1 MHEKRMC
8 NVLTC
13 TYDIS
18 PFASTSRKRKNRG
31 KWQTCFHSSYE
42 WSIVGLQMTCG
53 HPYGLCQLAST
64 IPAHSYNQ
72 NFCETRFKTW
82 TGLSCNSFCVFHSV
96 IGIACL
102 ALQLCLLCIV
112 KQGHRPRTVKA
123 STLGITVMGI
133 ICLQSNFWT
142 QKPKLGPA
150 WCLQDFVGH
159 CMVPFHP
166 VLVQPRN
173 AEM

>member
-1 MHEKRMC
+1 M
-8 NVLTC
+8 
-13 TYDIS
+13 
-18 PFASTSRKRKNRG
+18 SRTPNLEDRD
-31 KWQTCFHSSYE
+31 
-42 WSIVGLQMTCG
+42 
-53 HPYGLCQLAST
+53 
-64 IPAHSYNQ
+64 Q

-102 ALQLCLLCIV
+102 ALHLLCLLCIV

-166 VLVQPRN
+166 VLVCSLATLKCSPESWLWPDCRRSHGFDLWHGR
-173 AEM
+173 